1 MPELPSVGYSE
12 IRCLAHWIL
21 LINQDPCFKSSSS
34 AVGSGGTVLGARLT
48 LETRLVFSLA

>member
-34 AVGSGGTVLGARLT
+34 TVGSGGTVLGARLT